1 MPGCILRTSGSGF
14 DVDAFLEKSPFKP
27 SVVYRKGQRRRPA
40 SRGSQTASG
49 FNVSI
54 TESEDPDAQVKSAV
68 KFLRE
73 NRDELLR
80 LMRTRGIENVTL
92 DLSCPQQEFKA
103 RVAHLPSELLSAAG
117 AFGIDID
124 VSFYLLG

>member
-1 MPGCILRTSGSGF
+1 MPGCMLRASGSGF
-14 DVDAFLEKSPFKP
+14 DVDAFLQKSPFKP
-27 SVVYRKGQRRRPA
+27 SVTYRKGQRRRPA

-49 FNVSI
+49 FNVTIS
-54 TESEDPDAQVKSAV
+54 ESEDPDAQVKSAL

-80 LMRTRGIENVTL
+80 LMRAKGVENVTL

-103 RVAHLPSELLSAAG
+103 RVAHLPTELLSAAG

-124 VSFYLLG
+124 VSFYLVG

>member
-1 MPGCILRTSGSGF
+1 MPGSVLRASGSGF

-27 SVVYRKGQRRRPA
+27 SVTYRKGQRRRPA

-49 FNVSI
+49 FNVTIS
-54 TESEDPDAQVKSAV
+54 ESEDPDAQVKSAI

-73 NRDELLR
+73 NREELLR
-80 LMRTRGIENVTL
+80 LTRAKGIENVTL
-92 DLSCPQQEFKA
+92 ELSSPQREFTA
-103 RVAHLPSELLSAAG
+103 RVAHLPTELLSAAG

-124 VSFYLLG
+124 VTFYLVA